1 MAALTAR
8 LAGRFAREALALGA
22 GEVCALL
29 RRGFYLRFPGRR
41 FARIGDAAL
50 GGGPLNA
57 LVDALP
63 AVALG
68 QEWTVDAVRAEPW
81 KPPDSSGAFPDNAGA
96 IARAAVPRAPV
107 EGLACLIAGS
117 HNPLSVHAQPALEA
131 LERWL
136 VGNALSAEA
145 EALIGLGP
153 GVTAPGDDYLGGML
167 VALRLA
173 GRGAQASSL
182 WRWLEP
188 RLAGRTREIS
198 AAHLAAAAAGEAQ
211 EALHQV
217 LNSGVLDGEPAFDA
231 LDAAGWDGLAGAL
244 AVAKTY

>member
-1 MAALTAR
+1 MPVLNAR
-8 LAGRFAREALALGA
+8 IVGRFAREALALGA
-22 GEVCALL
+22 GEVCAL
-29 RRGFYLRFPGRR
+29 RRRSFYLRFPGGRV
-41 FARIGDAAL
+41 ACIGDAAL

-63 AVALG
+63 AVAPGEQLSIG
-68 QEWTVDAVRAEPW
+68 LEDTALWR
-81 KPPDSSGAFPDNAGA
+81 PPPSTDAFPDNAGA
-96 IARAAVPRAPV
+96 IAQAAAPRAPAA
-107 EGLACLIAGS
+107 GLACLIARS

-145 EALIGLGP
+145 EALVGLGP
-153 GVTAPGDDYLGGML
+153 GVTAPGDDYLGGVL
-167 VALRLA
+167 LALRLC
-173 GRGAQASSL
+173 GRGAQATSL

-188 RLAGRTREIS
+188 RLAGRTRDIS
-198 AAHLAAAAAGEAQ
+198 ATHLAAAAAGEAQ
-211 EALHQV
+211 EALHKV
-217 LNSGVLDGEPAFDA
+217 LNGEPELDA

>member
-1 MAALTAR
+1 MSALTAR
-8 LAGRFAREALALGA
+8 LAGRFAYEALALGA

-29 RRGFYLRFPGRR
+29 RRGFYLRFPGGR
-41 FARIGDAAL
+41 FSRIGDAAL

-57 LVDALP
+57 LVEALP
-63 AVALG
+63 GATLG
-68 QEWTVDAVRAEPW
+68 QRFTVDTAHAEPW
-81 KPPDSSGAFPDNAGA
+81 KPPDCTGAFPENAGA
-96 IARAAVPRAPV
+96 IARAAAGRAPAQ
-107 EGLACLIAGS
+107 GLGGLIAGS

-153 GVTAPGDDYLGGML
+153 GVTAPGDDYLGGVL

-173 GRGAQASSL
+173 GRGAQAASL
-182 WRWLEP
+182 WRWLAP

-217 LNSGVLDGEPAFDA
+217 LNGEPAFDA

>member
-1 MAALTAR
+1 MTALAAR

-22 GEVCALL
+22 GEVCALR
-29 RRGFYLRFPGRR
+29 RRGFYLRFPGGR
-41 FARIGDAAL
+41 FACIGDAML

-68 QEWTVDAVRAEPW
+68 QEWTVDTVRAELW
-81 KPPDSSGAFPDNAGA
+81 KPPDPNGAFPDNAGA
-96 IARAAVPRAPV
+96 IARTAVPRAPA

-145 EALIGLGP
+145 ETLIGLGP
-153 GVTAPGDDYLGGML
+153 GVTAPGDDYLGGVL
-167 VALRLA
+167 LALRLA
-173 GRGAQASSL
+173 GRGAQAASL

-211 EALHQV
+211 EALHRV
-217 LNSGVLDGEPAFDA
+217 LNGEPEFGG
-231 LDAAGWDGLAGAL
+231 LDLAGWDGLAGAL